1 MKRKALIVLASVAL
15 LWGLLFALQFT
26 FAGYILVGMFGME
39 YYRTLNFGHQK
50 MESEGDSPS
59 SLRLQFGRQPPKQGA
74 LVPCLLLYS
83 IDDSTNMLVYVN
95 VPQDWYGAQ
104 YLDLT
109 RLDLVMQDGRRE
121 ELVRQSGPVVTT
133 WSRQS
138 GRTDSYASG
147 EPVRFCFGQPQSE
160 RIFFKRCGRWLE
172 RVVMD
177 PATPGQACFYATL
190 WPPTEKVTLIAEG
203 TIHREL
209 CREDQ
214 PFRQVST
221 WKITRG
227 WGLRRVWLP

>member
-1 MKRKALIVLASVAL
+1 MTLPQSLPPPADGLGSGTCIHKLVAAGPSELYVKPRMLGVKRWRMKAI
-15 LWGLLFALQFT
+15 
-26 FAGYILVGMFGME
+26 
-39 YYRTLNFGHQK
+39 
-50 MESEGDSPS
+50 
-59 SLRLQFGRQPPKQGA
+59 
-74 LVPCLLLYS
+74 CLLLS
-83 IDDSTNMLVYVN
+83 IYVC
-95 VPQDWYGAQ
+95 WHGAQ

-121 ELVRQSGPVVTT
+121 ELVRQPGPVVTT
-133 WSRQS
+133 WSRRS

-147 EPVRFCFGQPQSE
+147 EPVRFYFGQPQSE
-160 RIFFKRCGRWLE
+160 RIFFKRRGRWLE